1 MAFSRATTRSG
12 RAANAVAH
20 PVQGDQSAKEGS
32 PVSPSLAAILG
43 WTSFEVPD
51 ADSRYPATRPTATI
65 VVVVA
70 IQLAAPREL
79 ASADLIAP
87 IANAARTAG
96 ERSAAV
102 AAAAVV

>member
-12 RAANAVAH
+12 RAANVVAH
-20 PVQGDQSAKEGS
+20 PVQGDQSAKEGP

-51 ADSRYPATRPTATI
+51 AGSRYPATRPTAT
-65 VVVVA
+65 VVVAVA

-96 ERSAAV
+96 ERSAVV

>member
-12 RAANAVAH
+12 RAANVVAH

-65 VVVVA
+65 VVVA

-79 ASADLIAP
+79 ALADLIAP

-96 ERSAAV
+96 ERSATVAAV
-102 AAAAVV
+102 AVV